1 MNTVVIGV
9 VFMDIKGFPF
19 GKYDRRGTNLG
30 NIMMTHGGVARNVAE
45 NLANLGSNVSF
56 ISMFDKDA
64 MGQEVKSRLQ
74 DAGVNTDNAVITDEK
89 GMGMWLAVFNERGD
103 LDGSVSHMPSPA
115 PIEALFEEKGEEI
128 IKNADNIVLEMDV
141 SEKLSERVFALAEKY
156 NKNVYTIVANMSVIL
171 ARPDLM
177 AKNSCIILNEI
188 EAGRLFGAYLQHL
201 THADMLEKVYPLGEK
216 MGVKKLVVTMGE
228 RGSVYIDYRTGEKG
242 FCPPRPTVVM
252 DTTGAGDAF
261 FSAAVEAFSHG
272 KTLAEAVECGTR
284 LASLTLSTS
293 ESVCPRL
300 GASFFCEPCNF
311 TA

>member
-19 GKYDRRGTNLG
+19 GKYDRRSTNLG
-30 NIMMTHGGVARNVAE
+30 SIMMTHGGVARNVAE
-45 NLANLGSNVSF
+45 NLANLGSGVSF

-64 MGQEVKSRLQ
+64 MGQEAKKRLL
-74 DAGVNTDNAVITDEK
+74 DAGVCLDYAVETPKK
-89 GMGMWLAVFNERGD
+89 GMGIWLAVFNEKGD

-115 PIEALFEEKGEEI
+115 PLEALFEEKGDEI
-128 IKNADNIVLEMDV
+128 IRNAKHIVLEMDV

-177 AKNSCIILNEI
+177 AKTDCIILNEI
-188 EAGRLFGAYLQHL
+188 EAGRLFGEYLQHL
-201 THADMLEKVYPLGEK
+201 SPEEMLNKVYPLAKEK
-216 MGVKKLVVTMGE
+216 GVKRLVVTMGD
-228 RGSVYIDYRTGEKG
+228 RGSVYMDFLTGEKG
-242 FCPPRPTVVM
+242 YCPPKPTNVE

-261 FSAAVEAFSHG
+261 FSAAVEAFAYG
-272 KTLAEAVECGTR
+272 KTLPEAVECGTR

-293 ESVCPRL
+293 ESVCPRV
-300 GASFFCEPCNF
+300 GASFYCEPCSF